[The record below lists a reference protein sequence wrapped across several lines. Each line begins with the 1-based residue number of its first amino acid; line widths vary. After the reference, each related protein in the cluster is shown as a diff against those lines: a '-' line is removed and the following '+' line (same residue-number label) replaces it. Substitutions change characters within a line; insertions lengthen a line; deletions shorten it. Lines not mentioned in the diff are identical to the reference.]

1 MSACLFDSL
10 RNALVNSYGNVG
22 TLPLVR
28 ETSVQH
34 VTLNVHQN
42 ITTRVLLRITWI
54 YIIIYIQTDK

>member
-10 RNALVNSYGNVG
+10 RNALVNSHGNVG
-22 TLPLVR
+22 TLPLIR

-42 ITTRVLLRITWI
+42 ITTRVLRITWI
-54 YIIIYIQTDK
+54 YIIVYIQTDK